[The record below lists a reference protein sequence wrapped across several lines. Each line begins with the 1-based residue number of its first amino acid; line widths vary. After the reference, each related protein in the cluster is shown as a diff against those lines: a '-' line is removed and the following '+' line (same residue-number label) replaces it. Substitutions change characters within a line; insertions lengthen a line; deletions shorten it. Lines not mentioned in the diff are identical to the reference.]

1 MTHPAVPAPRP
12 ATASAPDPAT
22 APATT
27 SGSTP
32 GSGPGCTPG
41 SAAGSVPR
49 SAPRPGSGRGG
60 RLYTLDGLRLIAALM
75 VVAFHFIAFD
85 DWGTPVWG
93 VSTSEVFPTAHPFAS
108 YGWLGVQLFFL
119 ISGFVIC
126 MSCWGRDVRQ
136 FAVSRVIRLYPAYW
150 FAVLVTAAVMLV
162 SHGPKQ
168 TGITA
173 SKILTNLTMLQEAI
187 GVGDIDPAY
196 WTLWAELRF
205 YLLFAV
211 VAALGLTYRRVVVFC
226 GLWLLLSVL
235 GPHADNELIDLFAM
249 PGAAPF
255 FVAGVVMFLMYR
267 FGPTPVTWLLLGTSW
282 LLAQNQLRFLMKTA
296 EGSVRHSISW
306 PVCLAVITVFY
317 LLVLAVALGRLS
329 FFNRRWL
336 TTAGAL
342 TFPLYL
348 LHEQLGWEVF
358 RRLHTSVA
366 PGVLVG
372 GVVAAM
378 LVAAWLVHRFV
389 ERPSAKAL
397 KKWLAP
403 AAGG

>member
-1 MTHPAVPAPRP
+1 MTHSAVPAPRP
-12 ATASAPDPAT
+12 ATAPATALAT
-22 APATT
+22 APA
-27 SGSTP
+27 
-32 GSGPGCTPG
+32 
-41 SAAGSVPR
+41 AAAATAPS
-49 SAPRPGSGRGG
+49 SAPRPGPARGG

-85 DWGTPVWG
+85 DWGKPVWG

-126 MSCWGRDVRQ
+126 MSCWGRTVRQ

-150 FAVLVTAAVMLV
+150 LGVLVTATVMLV
-162 SHGPKQ
+162 SHGSVQ

-173 SKILTNLTMLQEAI
+173 SKILTNLTMLQEPM

-196 WTLWAELRF
+196 WTLWAEMRF

-211 VAALGLTYRRVVVFC
+211 VAAFGLTYRRVVVFC

-235 GPHADNELIDLFAM
+235 GPHSGNELVELFAM
-249 PGAAPF
+249 PGPAPF

-282 LLAQNQLRFLMKTA
+282 LLAQNQLRFLLKVA

-306 PVCLAVITVFY
+306 AVCLAVITVFY

-342 TFPLYL
+342 TFPLYI
-348 LHEQLGWEVF
+348 LHEQLGWEAF

-366 PGVLVG
+366 PGLLVG

-378 LVAAWLVHRFV
+378 LVASWLVHRFV

-397 KKWLAP
+397 KKWLTP
-403 AAGG
+403 SGPVAGRS